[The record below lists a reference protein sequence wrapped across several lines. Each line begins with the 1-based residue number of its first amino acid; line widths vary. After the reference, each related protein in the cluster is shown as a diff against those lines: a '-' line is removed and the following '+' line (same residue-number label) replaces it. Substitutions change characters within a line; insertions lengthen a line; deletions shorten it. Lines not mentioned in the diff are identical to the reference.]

1 MGGGEGQDRSQVFC
15 PLGRKGEYGRKKKGG
30 KGEIYRCAGL
40 DVELADGGAV
50 VHGVEG
56 GYLVDPHRRHLEDAG
71 HLVHDADAGEAMLA
85 LTQVEQRHHGRLLV
99 LWRVALEDLGDDA
112 LVLLGEL
119 ERDIG
124 VVIGCVAMLRCFSG
138 GT

>member
-1 MGGGEGQDRSQVFC
+1 M
-15 PLGRKGEYGRKKKGG
+15 
-30 KGEIYRCAGL
+30 
-40 DVELADGGAV
+40 ELADGGAV

-112 LVLLGEL
+112 LVLLREL